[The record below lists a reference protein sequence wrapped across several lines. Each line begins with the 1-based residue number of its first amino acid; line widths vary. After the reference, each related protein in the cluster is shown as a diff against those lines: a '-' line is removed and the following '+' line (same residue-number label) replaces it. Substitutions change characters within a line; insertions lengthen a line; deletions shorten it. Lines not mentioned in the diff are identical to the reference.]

1 MSDQE
6 QIPNWAIE
14 LIKQGS
20 ETNAKLSSLT
30 EWVERATSDTALTQ
44 RKFEERLRALE
55 QFKWV
60 LVGIA
65 MASSGLSAYLTKV
78 IGG

>member
-1 MSDQE
+1 MADE

-14 LIKQGS
+14 LIKQS
-20 ETNAKLSSLT
+20 TESNAKLTALT
-30 EWVERATSDTALTQ
+30 EWVERATTDSAITQ

-65 MASSGLSAYLTKV
+65 LASSGLSAFLTKL
-78 IGG
+78 IG